1 MAVNAIP
8 VDQRVIDIDS
18 RRFASI
24 EKALV
29 ELITNADDSYARLER
44 AGVAVTGCVRVQYER
59 HRHGA
64 LLTVADQAEG
74 LPFDKACAILSYGGA
89 HSLLAQGMAGG
100 RGYFGRGLK
109 QAIFG
114 LGSGWLETIR
124 DGRLARI
131 ELFPRRGWRLSLRR
145 RRPRSRGD
153 RCRPRA
159 PGHPRKRHPG
169 GDRRRQPAG
178 QHLAVRRA
186 GACARQQHL
195 PA

>member
-44 AGVAVTGCVRVQYER
+44 AGVAPTGRMRVQYER

-114 LGSGWLETIR
+114 LGSGWLETIH

-131 ELFPRRGWRLSLRR
+131 
-145 RRPRSRGD
+145 
-153 RCRPRA
+153 
-159 PGHPRKRHPG
+159 
-169 GDRRRQPAG
+169 
-178 QHLAVRRA
+178 
-186 GACARQQHL
+186 
-195 PA
+195 